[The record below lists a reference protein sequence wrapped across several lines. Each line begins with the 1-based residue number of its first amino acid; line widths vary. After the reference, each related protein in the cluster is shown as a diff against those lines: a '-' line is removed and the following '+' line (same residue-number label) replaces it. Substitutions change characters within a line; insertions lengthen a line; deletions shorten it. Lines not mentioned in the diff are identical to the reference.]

1 MTRIDSN
8 AVTIRDVQTYPL
20 KSFQAE
26 GTLVFMERNNP
37 VPFEVARVFCVTSVT
52 PGAMRG
58 DHAHKACKQALCCI
72 RGHVSVLCDDG
83 RDKKRFELGSP
94 NTLLYV
100 PPMIWASETYAT
112 EDTVLLVL
120 ADLVYDPADYLRE
133 YDEYLALRGVTR

>member
-1 MTRIDSN
+1 MTSFSN
-8 AVTIRDVQTYPL
+8 AVSIRDVQTYPL

-26 GTLVFMERNNP
+26 GTLVFMERNAP
-37 VPFEVARVFCVTSVT
+37 VPFDVARVFCVTSVN

-58 DHAHKACKQALCCI
+58 DHAHKQCKQALACI
-72 RGHVSVLCDDG
+72 RGKVSVLCDDV
-83 RDKKRFELGSP
+83 RDKKRFELDSP

-120 ADLVYDPADYLRE
+120 ADMVYDPADYLRE
-133 YDEYLALRGVTR
+133 YSEYLALRGLDR